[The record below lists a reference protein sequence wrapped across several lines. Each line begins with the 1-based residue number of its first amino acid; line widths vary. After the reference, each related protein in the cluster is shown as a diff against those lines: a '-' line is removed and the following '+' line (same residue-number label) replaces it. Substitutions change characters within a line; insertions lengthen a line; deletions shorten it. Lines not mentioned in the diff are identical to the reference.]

1 VKWKES
7 KKHTTM
13 FIHPSHF
20 SLLIPADS
28 QDCADVCSHR
38 VSALA
43 AWDFDYSPRHE
54 LNRIHYNPKNKLII
68 TVYTQDISVN
78 LILLLP
84 CLPQLA
90 PCFLTVIFGTYIPSL
105 PTLRFAAQ
113 VYQSAV
119 RRNSPSK
126 TWHSHLAE
134 EVESG
139 PRSDPCI

>member
-1 VKWKES
+1 
-7 KKHTTM
+7 M
-13 FIHPSHF
+13 FARTEFRPWLLGTLPTRHAT
-20 SLLIPADS
+20 SLIGL
-28 QDCADVCSHR
+28 
-38 VSALA
+38 
-43 AWDFDYSPRHE
+43 
-54 LNRIHYNPKNKLII
+54 IHYNPENKLII

-90 PCFLTVIFGTYIPSL
+90 PCFLTVMFGTYIPSL

-126 TWHSHLAE
+126 TWHSHLAK

-139 PRSDPCI
+139 PRSDPCL